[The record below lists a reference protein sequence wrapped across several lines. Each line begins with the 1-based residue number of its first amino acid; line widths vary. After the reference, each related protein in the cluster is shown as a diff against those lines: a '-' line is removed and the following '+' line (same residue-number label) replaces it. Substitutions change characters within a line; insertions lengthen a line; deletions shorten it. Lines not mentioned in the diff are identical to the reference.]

1 MSNLQEIYHSESFM
15 IPNEL
20 KVKSLNAFTS
30 RVVLEPFNRGF
41 GYTLGTALRRILL
54 SSMPGAAI
62 TEAEIA
68 GVSHEFASVDGV
80 EEDVVDILLNLKSVV
95 VELNDVE
102 QSEMSLSVKGPCVIT
117 AADFVVDGHTKVIN
131 PDQVIASINTMTTF
145 TLKVKVETGI
155 GYRAAGEQFEGG
167 VEKEVNKLYL
177 DASFSPIKRC
187 VYTVENARYKNKTDL
202 DRLIIEIET
211 NATLSPEEAIRR
223 AATILQH
230 QLSCFAE
237 VREESDE
244 DEKSNQKR
252 LNPML
257 FKLVDDLEL
266 TVRAANCLK
275 AENVHYIGDLVQ
287 KAETDLLKTP
297 NLGRKS
303 LAEIK
308 SILAERGLTLGMK
321 IDNWQSP
328 DMTHID
334 E

>member
-1 MSNLQEIYHSESFM
+1 MSNLQEIYSSDSFM

-20 KVKSLNAFTS
+20 KVKSLNAYTS
-30 RVVLEPFNRGF
+30 RIVLEPFNRGF

-62 TEAEIA
+62 TQAQIS

-80 EEDVVDILLNLKSVV
+80 EEDVVEILLNLKSVI
-95 VELNDVE
+95 VELKDVE
-102 QSEMSLSVKGPCVIT
+102 QAEMSLTVKGPCVIT
-117 AADFVVDGHTKVIN
+117 AQDFAVDGHTRIVN
-131 PDQVIASINTMTTF
+131 PDQVIASLNTATTF
-145 TLKVKVETGI
+145 SMTVKVETGI
-155 GYRAAGEQFEGG
+155 GYRAANDQFTAGE
-167 VEKEVNKLYL
+167 EKEVNTLYL

-187 VYTVENARYKNKTDL
+187 VYTVENARHKNQTDL
-202 DRLIIEIET
+202 DRLLIEIET
-211 NATLSPEEAIRR
+211 NGTISPEESIRR

-237 VREESDE
+237 VREESE
-244 DEKSNQKR
+244 NDEKSNQKR

-287 KAETDLLKTP
+287 KAESDLLKTP

>member
-1 MSNLQEIYHSESFM
+1 MSNLQEIYKSENFM
-15 IPNEL
+15 IPKDL
-20 KVKSLNAFTS
+20 KVKSLNAYSS

-54 SSMPGAAI
+54 SSMPGAAV
-62 TEAEIA
+62 TDAEIG
-68 GVSHEFASVDGV
+68 GVSHEFSSIDGV
-80 EEDVVDILLNLKSVV
+80 EEDVVDVLLNLKSVIIALKDADSA
-95 VELNDVE
+95 EIK
-102 QSEMSLSVKGPCVIT
+102 LSVKGPRVIT
-117 AADFVVDGHTKVIN
+117 AGDFQTDANTTIIN
-131 PDQVIASINTMTTF
+131 PELVIANLNTDKEF
-145 TLKVKVETGI
+145 TITATVTKGV
-155 GYRAAGEQFEGG
+155 GYGAASERYESGE
-167 VEKEVNKLYL
+167 EKEVNKLYL
-177 DASFSPIKRC
+177 DASYSPIKRC
-187 VYTVENARYKNKTDL
+187 VYTVENARHKNQTDL

-211 NATLSPEEAIRR
+211 DQTITPEEAIRR

-237 VREESDE
+237 VREESD
-244 DEKSNQKR
+244 DDDKSNQKR

-328 DMTHID
+328 DMTHV
-334 E
+334 EG